1 MALSSARARETTTTT
16 GTGTLSLSGAVSG
29 WQTLVSAVGTG
40 KPCFYWLFASDGGY
54 EEGVGT
60 VTDAT
65 PDTLSRTTILRS
77 SNSNTALNLPAGT
90 HTVLLAPHPGYADDA
105 PCLEYVS
112 EPTISTNT
120 LTLDLQYNVFKVSHN
135 ANITTLSLTN
145 APASGWAYR
154 GELILTQDA
163 TGGRTLA
170 LPSGGKT
177 PSGSGLGISTTAS
190 KQNRI
195 VFASEDGFTT
205 SVWHLAGK
213 DYA

>member
-1 MALSSARARETTTTT
+1 MALSGARARETTTTT
-16 GTGTLSLSGAVSG
+16 GTGTLSLGGAVSG
-29 WQTLVSAVGTG
+29 WNTIVGQVGSG
-40 KPCFYWLFASDGGY
+40 KPCFYWLLASDGGY
-54 EEGVGT
+54 EEGIGT

-77 SNSNTALNLPAGT
+77 SNSNSALNLPAGT
-90 HTVLLAPHPGYADDA
+90 HIVMLAPHPGYGDTA
-105 PCLEYVS
+105 PHLEYIS
-112 EPTISTNT
+112 EPTISSGT

-135 ANITTLSLTN
+135 ANITTLAFSN

-163 TGGRTLA
+163 TGGRTIA

-177 PSGSGLGISTTAS
+177 PGGSGLGASTTAS

-195 VFASEDGFTT
+195 VFGSEDGFTT